1 MWIKKTILYLLF
13 YGLIFFG
20 VFFINTQVIQISFV
34 PSESMDPA
42 IKKNTFIVC
51 SRNVKE
57 IDRYDIITFKY
68 QGRLLVKR
76 VIGLPGE
83 TIEIKDNETYINEKQ
98 LDEPYLKEDMQSED
112 YICKIPDGCYFVMGD
127 NRNQSND
134 SRSFGSITKSDITGR
149 KKQQI
154 K

>member
-20 VFFINTQVIQISFV
+20 VFFVNTQVIQISFV

-57 IDRYDIITFKY
+57 IDRYDIVTFKY

-76 VIGLPGE
+76 IIGLPSE
-83 TIEIKDNETYINEKQ
+83 TIEIKDNETYINGKKLE
-98 LDEPYLKEDMQSED
+98 EPYLKEYMQSED
-112 YICKIPDGCYFVMGD
+112 YTCKIPDGCYFVMGD
-127 NRNQSND
+127 NRNYSKD
-134 SRSFGSITKSDITGR
+134 SRSFGVIKKKYMVGKSFF
-149 KKQQI
+149 
-154 K
+154 